1 MNFFCFFLLL
11 FCLMLCYKQLLQP
24 EDAVDYQLHQQQ
36 QEQYQLESK
45 KLKNLAI
52 SCQYGIKTFSKNYQP
67 IKEIENQSSSAAA
80 ATTSATMAMPPAS
93 RQAKKSIHRTITG
106 QQKVKLK
113 NNNNKKFYKLLRTG
127 NRTLR
132 HDYICFFL

>member
-1 MNFFCFFLLL
+1 
-11 FCLMLCYKQLLQP
+11 MLCYKQLLQP

-67 IKEIENQSSSAAA
+67 IKEIENQSSSTA